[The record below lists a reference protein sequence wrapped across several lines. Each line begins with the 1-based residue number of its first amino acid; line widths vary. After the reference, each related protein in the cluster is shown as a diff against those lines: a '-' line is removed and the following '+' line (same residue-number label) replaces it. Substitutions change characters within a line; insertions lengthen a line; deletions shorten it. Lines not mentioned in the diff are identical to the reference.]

1 MIILKADTCGG
12 LALSIV
18 THLIVPQPCGQVLS
32 FFPFTDEKTEA
43 QRAVAGRVLG
53 PSGPARSAKLQHCN
67 TPSAL
72 GGSPSL
78 TPASPPPD
86 RVPPARALRAA
97 QSLLACGA
105 AQGYLTPNYEVKGHR
120 DVQQTLSPGDQLY
133 EIIQQWP
140 HYRSV

>member
-1 MIILKADTCGG
+1 MADTCRG
-12 LALSIV
+12 LALYTV
-18 THLIVPQPCGQVLS
+18 THLAVPQPCGQVLS
-32 FFPFTDEKTEA
+32 FSPFTDEKTEA
-43 QRAVAGRVLG
+43 QSSGRRFWAQVGQLAV
-53 PSGPARSAKLQHCN
+53 QHHSTAH

-78 TPASPPPD
+78 TPASPPD

-133 EIIQQWP
+133 EIIQHWP